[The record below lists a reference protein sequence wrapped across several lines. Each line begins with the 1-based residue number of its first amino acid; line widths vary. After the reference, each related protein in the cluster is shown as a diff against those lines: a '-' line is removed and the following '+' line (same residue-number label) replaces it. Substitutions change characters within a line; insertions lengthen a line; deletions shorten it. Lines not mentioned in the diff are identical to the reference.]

1 MAFIV
6 NEEGDKIENGPRID
20 YSLNVFGPFDTEEDA
35 IKWAE
40 SEAKK
45 RWESPVGEASKIAEA
60 GKHYYSNRSEWPG
73 RIPLP
78 LHTMYPGGPDED
90 DVYFWFDDCYFF
102 VRELTSPNAA

>member
-6 NEEGDKIENGPRID
+6 NEWGDKIEDGPTIN
-20 YSLNVFGPFDTEEDA
+20 YSLNVFGPFDTKEDA
-35 IKWAE
+35 TKWAE

-45 RWESPVGEASKIAEA
+45 RWESPVGEASKIAA
-60 GKHYYSNRSEWPG
+60 ADSNRREWPG

-78 LHTMYPGGPDED
+78 LHTMYPGEAFED
-90 DVYFWFDDCYFF
+90 DVFFWFDDCYFV

>member
-6 NEEGDKIENGPRID
+6 NEWGDKIEDGPRIN
-20 YSLNVFGPFDTEEDA
+20 YSLNVFGPFDTKEDA

-60 GKHYYSNRSEWPG
+60 GEHYSNRREWDG
-73 RIPLP
+73 RISLP
-78 LHTMYPGGPDED
+78 LHTMYPGELDED
-90 DVYFWFDDCYFF
+90 DVFFWFDDCYFV

>member
-6 NEEGDKIENGPRID
+6 NEWGSKNEDGPRIN
-20 YSLNVFGPFDTEEDA
+20 YSLSMFGPFDTKEDA

-40 SEAKK
+40 SEAKR
-45 RWESPVGEASKIAEA
+45 RWESPVGEASKTKEA
-60 GKHYYSNRSEWPG
+60 GFLYSNRSEWDG

-78 LHTMYPGGPDED
+78 LHTMCPDEPD
-90 DVYFWFDDCYFF
+90 LADHFWYDDCYFV